1 MSRFPK
7 ITRSTAIIRNYSL
20 VDALPIRDCV
30 NRYGIVNT
38 FRLFNK
44 TRDYLDGG
52 DRSVYLACRYIVY
65 SRPSGMRRGC
75 RAYVEITRSST
86 GVNYSSSST
95 SKEATFSLHL
105 RHASLIRALRIIDKP
120 YLTFFP
126 TIARAYTR
134 KPASYRFERL
144 PIKTYVIIIRLSRS
158 TVFSL
163 LDFDFISQLFLAFLS
178 LSLEIYFIL
187 QF

>member
-1 MSRFPK
+1 
-7 ITRSTAIIRNYSL
+7 
-20 VDALPIRDCV
+20 
-30 NRYGIVNT
+30 
-38 FRLFNK
+38 
-44 TRDYLDGG
+44 
-52 DRSVYLACRYIVY
+52 
-65 SRPSGMRRGC
+65 MRRGC

-163 LDFDFISQLFLAFLS
+163 FDFDFISQLFLAFLS
-178 LSLEIYFIL
+178 LSLEIYGEIQGIRIRRGKSGIIL
-187 QF
+187 ILFFNFRCILYFLNLNWISFESKLRINKILKIGYLNKLK